1 MNCVQ
6 LTGNICKDLQLSKT
20 DNGKIFLKNTIG
32 VSRDRPNSNGIKESD
47 FIDFI
52 LFESK
57 AEYLNKYGKKGDKI
71 ELTGSLRKD
80 TYKDKE
86 GNYKENNYVVVD
98 NLKILTARPKNE
110 EKPF

>member
-6 LTGNICKDLQLSKT
+6 LTGNICKEIKLNKT
-20 DNGKIFLKNTIG
+20 ENGKIVLKNTIG
-32 VSRDRPNSNGIKESD
+32 VSRDRLNADGVKETD

-52 LFESK
+52 LFEGK
-57 AEYLNKYGKKGDKI
+57 AEYLSKYGQKGDKI
-71 ELTGSLRKD
+71 ELSGSLRKD

-86 GNYKENNYVVVD
+86 GNYKENNYVLVD
-98 NLKILTARPKNE
+98 IIKILTSRPKNQ

>member
-6 LTGNICKDLQLSKT
+6 LSGNICKDLKLSKT
-20 DNGKIFLKNTIG
+20 DNGKIFLRNTIG
-32 VSRDRPNSNGIKESD
+32 VSRDRLNASGIKETD

-52 LFESK
+52 LFENK
-57 AEYLNKYGKKGDKI
+57 AEYLSKYGQKGDKI
-71 ELTGSLRKD
+71 ELSGSLRKD

-98 NLKILTARPKNE
+98 TIKILTARPKNQ